1 MSGCKPRD
9 RHVVDLNVQTL
20 LSLEIGVRLCEM
32 LSAVVEAERRDI
44 LVLINGRVTISL
56 SASEQSCC
64 LDERFAS
71 EQTCCLNA
79 ADDRPVPG
87 PRLDSRM
94 LFLFR
99 SDDGVSVLRLFLH
112 FAMIHDVIVDRTKE
126 LYCQQMDWNES
137 EMDRSKRFMKILASD
152 KRGASPLFLIL
163 DSSIY

>member
-1 MSGCKPRD
+1 
-9 RHVVDLNVQTL
+9 
-20 LSLEIGVRLCEM
+20 M

-44 LVLINGRVTISL
+44 LVLINGRVMIPS
-56 SASEQSCC
+56 SALERSCC

-87 PRLDSRM
+87 PRLDSRL

-126 LYCQQMDWNES
+126 LYCEQ
-137 EMDRSKRFMKILASD
+137 MDRSERWT
-152 KRGASPLFLIL
+152 GAR
-163 DSSIY
+163 DS